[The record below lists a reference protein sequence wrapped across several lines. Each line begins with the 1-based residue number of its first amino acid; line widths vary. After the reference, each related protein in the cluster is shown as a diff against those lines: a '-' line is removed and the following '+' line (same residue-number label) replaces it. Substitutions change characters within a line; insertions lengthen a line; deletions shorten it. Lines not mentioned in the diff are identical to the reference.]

1 MFDYF
6 YNEILRSVIIGFGSL
21 FNGIEVQHKNDKDQT
36 TSVIQVPIAYGP
48 TQKFLARMEQEAN
61 LNRPIQI
68 TLPRMSFEF
77 TSLQYDPERKT
88 TKNQNFITQTP
99 DGSQI
104 KRVYSPVPY
113 NMGFTLSVYTKLN
126 DDMLQIV
133 EQILPYFQPHYN
145 LSIKFLGNL
154 NEVRDIPVVL
164 DNIDMTDDYEGNFDT
179 RRALIYTFTFT
190 VKTYLYGP
198 VTDITGDIIKK
209 VTIGYVAGGTGNSSV
224 VTRDLSYT
232 VTPRAT
238 KDYDNSLIS
247 NLAEDVDFT
256 QTAIKVTNPGGV
268 TEKTYIYVGTEEM
281 FVEKIVGDELR
292 VRRAQDNT
300 KPSTHVNGTDVYS
313 ITAEDDKLIEFGDD
327 FGFNGNIF

>member
-1 MFDYF
+1 
-6 YNEILRSVIIGFGSL
+6 
-21 FNGIEVQHKNDKDQT
+21 
-36 TSVIQVPIAYGP
+36 
-48 TQKFLARMEQEAN
+48 
-61 LNRPIQI
+61 
-68 TLPRMSFEF
+68 MSFEF

-88 TKNQNFITQTP
+88 TKNQNFITTTP

-113 NMGFTLSVYTKLN
+113 NMGFTLSIYTKLN

-164 DNIDMTDDYEGNFDT
+164 DNIDMSDDYEGNFDT
-179 RRALIYTFTFT
+179 RRALVYTLTFT

-198 VTDITGDIIKK
+198 ISDITGDIIKK
-209 VTIGYVAGGTGNSSV
+209 VTVGYVAGSTGDNGV
-224 VTRDLSYT
+224 YTRDLSYT

-247 NLAEDVDFT
+247 NLAEDVDFA

-268 TEKTYIYVGTEEM
+268 TANTYIYVGTEEM
-281 FVEKIVGDELR
+281 YVEKIVGDELR

-300 KPSTHVNGTDVYS
+300 KPSTHVLGTDVYS

>member
-21 FNGIEVQHKNDKDQT
+21 FNDIEVQHKNDKDQT

-48 TQKFLARMEQEAN
+48 TQKFLARMQQEAN

-209 VTIGYVAGGTGNSSV
+209 VTVGYVAGGTGNSGV
-224 VTRDLSYT
+224 VTRDLTYQ

-238 KDYDNSLIS
+238 KDYNDSLIS
-247 NLAEDVDFT
+247 NLAEDVDFA

-281 FVEKIVGDELR
+281 YVEKVVGDELR

-300 KPSTHVNGTDVYS
+300 KPSTHVLGTDVYS